1 MSQDKIGVD
10 QWVEQYDKRVS
21 RMGPI
26 RTFIEQTS
34 RRLPV
39 WGWLIVMVLIGFLLP
54 VATSNVFVIRI
65 AGNIALM
72 ATLGLGLNVVVGY
85 AGLLDLG
92 FVAFYGIGAYAYA
105 YLSSN
110 FTGVHLPT
118 WATLIFVVILSGLF
132 GLLLGSPSLRLIGDY
147 LAIVTLGFGQIFTQL
162 ATSMNRV
169 DLPGRDK
176 PIDL

>member
-10 QWVEQYDKRVS
+10 QWVEQYDQRVNRVTGLRS
-21 RMGPI
+21 
-26 RTFIEQTS
+26 FIERTS

-39 WGWLIVMVLIGFLLP
+39 WGWLIVMVVVGFLLP
-54 VATSNVFVIRI
+54 VLTSNVFAIRV

-105 YLSSN
+105 YLSSD
-110 FTGVHLPT
+110 FTGIHLPT
-118 WATLIFVVILSGLF
+118 V
-132 GLLLGSPSLRLIGDY
+132 
-147 LAIVTLGFGQIFTQL
+147 VTL
-162 ATSMNRV
+162 V
-169 DLPGRDK
+169 
-176 PIDL
+176 